1 MRVAQLSFGMQLRLA
16 YDQTLR
22 GGYVREHLREK
33 ILNELERADRFSEL
47 ETLLR
52 ILDRSLK
59 CAHRASGRHPG
70 NGIARH
76 LQNFGRVAERVA
88 ALETIF
94 FRHAAIFQGDV
105 AVLHDL
111 ERDLVLNLVN
121 AEAGRG
127 LVLDNESL
135 DLVVGDV
142 ARPDG
147 RDVAPRRVAD
157 PALLAVKNPS

>member
-1 MRVAQLSFGMQLRLA
+1 MQLRLA

-70 NGIARH
+70 NGVARH
-76 LQNFGRVAERVA
+76 LQHFRGVAERVA

-111 ERDLVLNLVN
+111 ERDLVLNLVH
-121 AEAGRG
+121 ATPWCG
-127 LVLDNESL
+127 LVFNPETYDLSVVRVLRLDE
-135 DLVVGDV
+135 
-142 ARPDG
+142 
-147 RDVAPRRVAD
+147 
-157 PALLAVKNPS
+157 

>member
-1 MRVAQLSFGMQLRLA
+1 MQLRLA

-59 CAHRASGRHPG
+59 CAHRASSRHPG
-70 NGIARH
+70 NGVARQ
-76 LQNFGRVAERVA
+76 LQHFRGVAERVA

-94 FRHAAIFQGDV
+94 FRHAAIFHSDV

-111 ERDLVLNLVN
+111 ERNLVLNLVH
-121 AEAGRG
+121 AKPRCG
-127 LVLDNESL
+127 LVFNDETF
-135 DLVVGDV
+135 DLIVVDV
-142 ARPDG
+142 ARPDD
-147 RDVAPRRVAD
+147 RDVAPGRIAD
-157 PALLAVKNPS
+157 PALLTVKNPGIAVALRRR